1 MTISNPVRTGI
12 DYGVEIEGLIPVYME
27 REAARFALYNW
38 SDWIEL
44 DPMERA
50 ACVAHYRISKMVDM
64 HVEDAI
70 GRKMKADAQKGN
82 RGTPRQ

>member
-1 MTISNPVRTGI
+1 MSISNPVRTGI
-12 DYGVEIEGLIPVYME
+12 EYGVEIPGLIPVYIE

-50 ACVAHYRISKMVDM
+50 ACVAHYRLSKMVDM

-70 GRKMKADAQKGN
+70 ARKIKSNTGNQGR
-82 RGTPRQ
+82 P